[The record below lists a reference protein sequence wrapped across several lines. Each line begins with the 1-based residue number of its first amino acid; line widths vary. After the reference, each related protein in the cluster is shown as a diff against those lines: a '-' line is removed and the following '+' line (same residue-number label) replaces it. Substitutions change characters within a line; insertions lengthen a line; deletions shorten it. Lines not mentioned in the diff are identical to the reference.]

1 MADRNGY
8 IGRAPGDS
16 AVIIARQ
23 TYAPTGIQTDFTFD
37 ATYTP
42 GYMDV
47 YLNGVRLVI
56 LLTILQV
63 MVAQLDLQLM
73 PLVEILLS

>member
-23 TYAPTGIQTDFTFD
+23 TNAPSGIQTYFTFN

-42 GYMDV
+42 GYLDV
-47 YLNGVRLVI
+47 
-56 LLTILQV
+56 
-63 MVAQLDLQLM
+63 
-73 PLVEILLS
+73 